1 MEDNNLELEYHD
13 FEGHNYIIDEVK
25 LHNESD
31 NTSSSNV
38 SDHFMTNYSIDS
50 ELAQWALLHKIPHTA
65 VNSLLHLLRKH
76 KCFLHSPKDARTLLH
91 TKPAQIQ
98 SIRDVQPGKYHHFGL
113 EVGMLRHLSHENT
126 LQTEIKV
133 VIGLDGLPI
142 AKSNSN
148 QFYPIL
154 AYMRPTSNIVFLVG
168 LYFGT
173 EKPSDSNEFL
183 KDFVNETKLTHGILI
198 ENKLYKVKI
207 DVFCCDTPA
216 KAFIL
221 RIKSHNGFFSCSRCE
236 IEGEYKSNRVCFP
249 YSKPNRRPNKRIHT
263 RYLAKSQNRH
273 HLASITNSCDTEI
286 PGLNIVHNF
295 SLDYMHLV
303 CLGVTKKLILLW
315 MKGPLSV
322 RLPSWKIKELSSL
335 SLNLKPS
342 FACEFARKPRR
353 LEDIFRWKVTELRT
367 FLLYIGPVIL
377 KGVYKIVVLII
388 LYLLILQ

>member
-1 MEDNNLELEYHD
+1 MREELDTYNFISINDSDVYSINEIPVVENDNCPDLSIHQEVTPLLNTLITDMEDNNLELEYHD
-13 FEGHNYIIDEVK
+13 FKDHNYIIDEVQ
-25 LHNESD
+25 LNNESD

-65 VNSLLHLLRKH
+65 VNSPLHLLRKH
-76 KCFLHSPKDARTLLH
+76 KCFLHLPKDARTLLY

-113 EVGMLRHLSHENT
+113 EVGMLHHLSHENT

-133 VIGLDGLPI
+133 VIGIDGLPI

-154 AYMRPTSNIVFLVG
+154 AYMRPTSNIVFPVG

-183 KDFVNETKLTHGILI
+183 KDFVNETKHLVTHGILI

-249 YSKPNRRPNKRIHT
+249 YSKPNRRPNKRTHT
-263 RYLAKSQNRH
+263 GYMARSQNRH
-273 HLASITNSCDTEI
+273 QLVSITNSC
-286 PGLNIVHNF
+286 
-295 SLDYMHLV
+295 
-303 CLGVTKKLILLW
+303 
-315 MKGPLSV
+315 
-322 RLPSWKIKELSSL
+322 
-335 SLNLKPS
+335 
-342 FACEFARKPRR
+342 
-353 LEDIFRWKVTELRT
+353 
-367 FLLYIGPVIL
+367 VIEMD
-377 KGVYKIVVLII
+377 
-388 LYLLILQ
+388 